1 MSITTTT
8 HATLPKPSTAV
19 ADEEPWYPPP
29 AATMTVQL
37 AQQMAS
43 TAYQQAA
50 QRVARLVR
58 QLLPQAAC
66 PDDRMRLL
74 FLYAAEET
82 YLASVFPAVHH
93 THPEQWQPG
102 MTAHRLAAE
111 LAGMIA
117 TAEEAIATHQPY
129 RPGGFDV
136 ETGYVTQAMA
146 HYVTDPAPA
155 SRAGVLDALA
165 QYLRTHQ
172 FPPRAIDLLTNTAAA
187 LRVTAISGN
196 PRLPA
201 PPAAA

>member
-8 HATLPKPSTAV
+8 HATLPEPSTAV
-19 ADEEPWYPPP
+19 VDDEPWYPPP

-43 TAYQQAA
+43 TAYQQAE

-93 THPEQWQPG
+93 THPERWQPG
-102 MTAHRLAAE
+102 TTAHRLAAE

-129 RPGGFDV
+129 HPGGFEV
-136 ETGYVTQAMA
+136 ETGYVAQAMA
-146 HYVTDPAPA
+146 YYVTDPEPA
-155 SRAGVLDALA
+155 GRAGVLDTLA
-165 QYLRTHQ
+165 QYLRSHQ
-172 FPPRAIDLLTNTAAA
+172 WPDRAVTLVTDVAAG

-196 PRLPA
+196 PRISA

>member
-1 MSITTTT
+1 MSITTS
-8 HATLPKPSTAV
+8 HDTLPDAV
-19 ADEEPWYPPP
+19 GADEEPWYPPP

-43 TAYQQAA
+43 TAYQQAE

-93 THPEQWQPG
+93 THPERWQSG
-102 MTAHRLAAE
+102 TTAHRLAAE

-117 TAEEAIATHQPY
+117 TAEEAIATGRPY

-136 ETGYVTQAMA
+136 ETGYIAQAMA

-155 SRAGVLDALA
+155 GRAGVLDAVA

-172 FPPRAIDLLTNTAAA
+172 FPGRAVGLVADVATA

-196 PRLPA
+196 PRVPA